1 MVNVVEAAGDISIQ
15 NPLGGPIDTYPDCVD
30 GIPAT
35 SAWSKAVTVW
45 LEYCLP
51 FRLNDH
57 FHQGLFGSVH
67 HRGHTYSTLHRVPSR
82 LWNR

>member
-1 MVNVVEAAGDISIQ
+1 MVNVVEVAGDISIQ

-45 LEYCLP
+45 LEDGLP
-51 FRLNDH
+51 FGLKDH

-67 HRGHTYSTLHRVPSR
+67 HRGHTHSTLHQYPSL